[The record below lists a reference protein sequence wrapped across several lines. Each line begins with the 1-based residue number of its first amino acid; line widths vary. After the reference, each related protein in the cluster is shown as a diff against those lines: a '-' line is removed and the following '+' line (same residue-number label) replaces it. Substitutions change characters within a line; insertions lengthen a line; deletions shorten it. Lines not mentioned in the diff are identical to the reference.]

1 MESRVQTH
9 RFRHHTGYKIATYF
23 DVESGAEFL
32 GPREFLE
39 YLSES
44 EGSGQAT
51 LNAVINDLQLFLR
64 YLCAC
69 SDLQVQSGLKLNG
82 SGLFLNRVLFM
93 YPSFLAEG
101 HRSPSPFVSAVA
113 HHLGFEGLARSS
125 TGRYLSTVNRFLKFN
140 DKEWI
145 SQQAVNERLEVDTF
159 VSEEQLIEQLG
170 KMRSLKKSEKA
181 ALLRKSMLAGCI
193 SGGPKQITRPHLSMP
208 RRFGR
213 PQDPDYR
220 FYEKCFPIDK
230 ILDLIKNASSYRD
243 ICLFSLMAGTGIR
256 TSEALQLRFEDLL
269 IEEELVQILPYADR
283 IQVYDDLTDCQ
294 ITELAFKGR
303 TTKDVLF
310 LSPFKEIFFEYL
322 LNYISEERDRF
333 NPSHDF
339 VFVTMANNAQGKTW
353 FDKDSTSHNRTFKEA
368 QRRIGIEAKE
378 LYSLHSL
385 RHFYG
390 TWLRNYQ
397 PNGEGGFGFPLSVVK
412 KHMGHKFESTTEGYS
427 LPDTRVTM
435 SKIQRAQ
442 ALIKKKGWDLTRIK
456 KIADQ

>member
-1 MESRVQTH
+1 MENRVQTQ

-23 DVESGAEFL
+23 DVESGAEFF

-51 LNAVINDLQLFLR
+51 LNAVIGDMQLFLR
-64 YLCAC
+64 YLSAC
-69 SDLQVQSGLKLNG
+69 SDLQVQSGLKLSNT
-82 SGLFLNRVLFM
+82 GLYLNRVLLM

-101 HRSPSPFVSAVA
+101 HRSPSQFVSTVA
-113 HHLGFEGLARSS
+113 HQLGFEGLARSS
-125 TGRYLSTVNRFLKFN
+125 TGRYLSTVNNFLKFN
-140 DKEWI
+140 NKEWI
-145 SQQAVNERLEVDTF
+145 SQQAINEQFELDTF
-159 VSEEQLIEQLG
+159 VSEENLIEQLG
-170 KMRSLKKSEKA
+170 KVKSLKKSEKS

-193 SGGPKQITRPHLSMP
+193 SGGPKKITRPHLSMP
-208 RRFGR
+208 KRFGR
-213 PQDPDYR
+213 PQDPDHR
-220 FYEKCFPIDK
+220 FYKKCFPIDK

-256 TSEALQLRFEDLL
+256 TSEAMQLRFDDVLVD
-269 IEEELVQILPYADR
+269 EESVEILPYADR
-283 IQVYDDLTDCQ
+283 IQVYDDITDRQ

-310 LSPFKEIFFEYL
+310 LSPFKEIFFEHL
-322 LNYISEERDRF
+322 LNYLDKERDRF
-333 NPSHDF
+333 SPSHEF
-339 VFVTMANNAQGKTW
+339 LFVTMSNNARGLTW

-368 QRRIGIEAKE
+368 QRRIGIEEKD

-397 PNGEGGFGFPLSVVK
+397 PNGEGGFGFPLGVVK

-427 LPDTRVTM
+427 LPDTQVTIT
-435 SKIQRAQ
+435 KIQQVQ
-442 ALIKKKGWDLTRIK
+442 AYVAEQGWSLTRITQ
-456 KIADQ
+456 IADQ

>member
-1 MESRVQTH
+1 
-9 RFRHHTGYKIATYF
+9 
-23 DVESGAEFL
+23 
-32 GPREFLE
+32 
-39 YLSES
+39 
-44 EGSGQAT
+44 
-51 LNAVINDLQLFLR
+51 
-64 YLCAC
+64 
-69 SDLQVQSGLKLNG
+69 
-82 SGLFLNRVLFM
+82 
-93 YPSFLAEG
+93 
-101 HRSPSPFVSAVA
+101 
-113 HHLGFEGLARSS
+113 
-125 TGRYLSTVNRFLKFN
+125 
-140 DKEWI
+140 
-145 SQQAVNERLEVDTF
+145 
-159 VSEEQLIEQLG
+159 
-170 KMRSLKKSEKA
+170 
-181 ALLRKSMLAGCI
+181 
-193 SGGPKQITRPHLSMP
+193 
-208 RRFGR
+208 
-213 PQDPDYR
+213 
-220 FYEKCFPIDK
+220 
-230 ILDLIKNASSYRD
+230 
-243 ICLFSLMAGTGIR
+243 MAGTGIR